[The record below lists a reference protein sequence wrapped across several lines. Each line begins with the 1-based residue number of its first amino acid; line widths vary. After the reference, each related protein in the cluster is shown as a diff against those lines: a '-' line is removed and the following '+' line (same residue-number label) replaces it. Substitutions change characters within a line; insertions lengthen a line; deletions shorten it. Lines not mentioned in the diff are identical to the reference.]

1 MKLEKLWEKQKPLGK
16 SLSTLRQDV
25 AEGRVPELPYYV
37 VDQADAKTKIS
48 AALQEIDG
56 QRMQTRL
63 LRANYGAGKTN
74 MLKYLDLY
82 FQQHS
87 QYNVKVIYQT
97 VNENQRDMFMILLR
111 LIQFYYANELLA
123 AVMEM
128 RDDAQGVEA
137 MVNNYD
143 GEFAP
148 LKEYIQK
155 LFDVENPREKI
166 EDLIC
171 AGTGYLYSVR
181 SLQKL
186 GLRYVLNNYDR
197 RAVLELFLNILAK
210 RGRYIIFAL
219 DEMENMYNISP
230 KRLSLFLTT
239 YRDLIDMFNKIRGHL
254 LICAITE
261 ALRLDA
267 VNTPFYGRVSN
278 DIIDLSP
285 IVEKQDIFDLMN
297 YLQSDI
303 LTNCSY
309 SDTELKNMAAS
320 ISGAQK
326 IASMSTRDLVK
337 AIVSKMNKQKHF
349 EGIQSYLE
357 KNAELQLPYNESKSI
372 LEKDGSI
379 ENVAKSFFDPLY
391 YYLIATGLSDGEP
404 VIDRRD
410 YQSFIDTKRNRALMF
425 TFGKAENVQTKLQG
439 VLDKYGLDEAVL
451 FLDFNNG
458 EVTSQMLEG
467 LQDKVTIHD
476 YASKELLILL
486 EVFRTHVEVQEEV
499 AELIHLYT
507 KNNL

>member
-1 MKLEKLWEKQKPLGK
+1 MELEKLWEKQKPLGK
-16 SLSTLRQDV
+16 SLNILRQDV

-48 AALQEIDG
+48 AALQDIDG

-63 LRANYGAGKTN
+63 LRANYGVGKTN

-82 FQQHS
+82 FQQHP

-111 LIQFYYANELLA
+111 LIQFYYADELLA
-123 AVMEM
+123 AVTEM
-128 RDDAQGVEA
+128 REDVQSVEA
-137 MVNNYD
+137 IVNNYD

-148 LKEYIQK
+148 LREYTQK
-155 LFDVENPREKI
+155 LFDVGNPCEKI

-171 AGTGYLYSVR
+171 VGTGQLYSVR

-186 GLRYVLNNYDR
+186 GLRYILNNYDR
-197 RAVLELFLNILAK
+197 RIVLELFLNILAK
-210 RGRYIIFAL
+210 RGRYVIFAL

-239 YRDLIDMFNKIRGHL
+239 YRDLIDMFNKIKGHL

-261 ALRLDA
+261 AVLLDA

-285 IVEKQDIFDLMN
+285 IVESQDIFNLMS

-303 LTNCSY
+303 LTNCNY
-309 SDTELKNMAAS
+309 SETDLKNMAAS

-326 IASMSTRDLVK
+326 IAPIPTRDLVK
-337 AIVSKMNKQKHF
+337 SIVSKMNKQNHF
-349 EGIQSYLE
+349 EGLQSYLE
-357 KNAELQLPYNESKSI
+357 KNAKLQLPYNESKSI
-372 LEKDGSI
+372 LEKDGSL
-379 ENVAKSFFDPLY
+379 ENVSKSFFDPLY
-391 YYLIATGLSDGEP
+391 YYLVATGLSDGEP
-404 VIDRRD
+404 IIDRRD
-410 YQSFIDTKRNRALMF
+410 YQSFIDTKRNRALAF
-425 TFGKAENVQTKLQG
+425 TFGKSENIQAKLQG
-439 VLDKYGLDEAVL
+439 VLDKYGLDEVVL
-451 FLDFNNG
+451 FVDPYKG
-458 EVTSQMLEG
+458 DITYQKLEG
-467 LQDKVTIHD
+467 LQNKVKIQD
-476 YASKELLILL
+476 YAPEELLVLL

-507 KNNL
+507 NNNL

>member
-1 MKLEKLWEKQKPLGK
+1 MELEKLWEKQKPLGNGYN
-16 SLSTLRQDV
+16 TLRQDV

-37 VDQADAKTKIS
+37 VDQTEAKAKIS
-48 AALQEIDG
+48 AALQDIDG

-63 LRANYGAGKTN
+63 LRANYGVGKTN

-82 FQQHS
+82 FQQHP

-97 VNENQRDMFMILLR
+97 VNENQRDIFMVLLR
-111 LIQFYYANELLA
+111 LIQFYYAEEILT
-123 AVMEM
+123 AVFEM
-128 RDDAQGVEA
+128 REDVQSVEVF
-137 MVNNYD
+137 VNNYN

-155 LFDVENPREKI
+155 LFDVGNPREKI

-197 RAVLELFLNILAK
+197 RAVLELFLNLLAK
-210 RGRYIIFAL
+210 RRRYVIFAL

-261 ALRLDA
+261 ALRLD
-267 VNTPFYGRVSN
+267 VSNTPFYGRVSSN
-278 DIIDLSP
+278 IIDISP
-285 IVEKQDIFDLMN
+285 IVESQDIYDLMN

-303 LTNCSY
+303 LTNCNY
-309 SDTELKNMAAS
+309 SEAELRNMAAS
-320 ISGAQK
+320 ISGTQK
-326 IASMSTRDLVK
+326 IALAPTRDLVK
-337 AIVSKMNKQKHF
+337 AIVSKMNKQNHF
-349 EGIQSYLE
+349 EGIQSYME
-357 KNAELQLPYNESKSI
+357 KNANLQLLYNDSKSV
-372 LEKDGSI
+372 LEKDGSL
-379 ENVAKSFFDPLY
+379 ENVVKSFFDPLY

-467 LQDKVTIHD
+467 LQDKVTIQD